1 MEAPVSTLQ
10 APIKA
15 EARLRH
21 KNQITLPEQIASLL
35 QAKPNDVLVFEADA
49 SDPHAA
55 CVRLLPRT
63 YAGTMTG
70 VYGTTDDVLK
80 FLREEHESWG

>member
-1 MEAPVSTLQ
+1 MPTLE

-21 KNQITLPEQIASLL
+21 KNQITLPEQIAQLL
-35 QAKPNDVLVFEADA
+35 EARPNDVLVFESDPA
-49 SDPHAA
+49 DPHAA

-70 VYGTTDDVLK
+70 VYGSTEDVLRY
-80 FLREEHESWG
+80 LHEEHEAWG